1 MGHPQLKRIML
12 GVKLGGPPAAFTQT
26 RWRFL
31 KLLMGK
37 RIQIGLAIILGVAA
51 IRTGD
56 ILYERSEANKTPAP
70 KQEVA
75 LPEDYYVVPR
85 RLRAYDLKSAQQLKD
100 QPVWVKQG
108 YRFTYYAY
116 DPATQRVNF
125 AHEAGLLL
133 PLEKL
138 QITKVMTDTP
148 PKGSKQVMAV
158 FEKDGRSYAFPIG
171 IEQDG
176 DYQIYADNIV
186 FIQDPHELYKHW
198 PPDIWTAVDAHE
210 VKLGMN
216 ELQTEFA
223 VGMGMPESAEETST
237 KTVHYANGGKPLVV
251 VFQNGKATE
260 VKQEAISGS

>member
-1 MGHPQLKRIML
+1 MRAK
-12 GVKLGGPPAAFTQT
+12 
-26 RWRFL
+26 
-31 KLLMGK
+31 
-37 RIQIGLAIILGVAA
+37 IQIGLAILLAVTA
-51 IRTGD
+51 IRTGY
-56 ILYERSEANKTPAP
+56 IFYERREADKPPAP
-70 KQEVA
+70 RQEVA
-75 LPEDYYVVPR
+75 LPADYYVVPK
-85 RLRAYDLKSAQQLKD
+85 RLHAYDLKSAQQLKD

-108 YRFTYYAY
+108 YRFTYYPY

-158 FEKDGRSYAFPIG
+158 FEKDGKSYAFPVG
-171 IEQDG
+171 VEQDG

-198 PPDIWTAVDAHE
+198 PPDIWAAVDQHE
-210 VKLGMN
+210 VKPGMN

-237 KTVHYANGGKPLVV
+237 KTVHYPNGGKPLVV
-251 VFQNGKATE
+251 TFQNDKATQI
-260 VKQEAISGS
+260 KPGT